1 MKITKRQLRRIIRE
15 SILREQAGDVPVGTM
30 LAPPG
35 GKGQRGWL
43 VFYHAGSRHW
53 TGHAEIR
60 PGNPRGQVGF
70 KGIPLGYLGEQR
82 SDDGEVVHI
91 LEKADAEVQAR
102 GFASD
107 KYWITDDLFRT
118 LKIV

>member
-1 MKITKRQLRRIIRE
+1 MKISKRQLRRIIRE

-43 VFYHAGSRHW
+43 VFYNAGPS
-53 TGHAEIR
+53 TGKTEIK

-70 KGIPLGYLGEQR
+70 KGIPLRYLGEKL
-82 SDDGEVVHI
+82 SDDGELGHI